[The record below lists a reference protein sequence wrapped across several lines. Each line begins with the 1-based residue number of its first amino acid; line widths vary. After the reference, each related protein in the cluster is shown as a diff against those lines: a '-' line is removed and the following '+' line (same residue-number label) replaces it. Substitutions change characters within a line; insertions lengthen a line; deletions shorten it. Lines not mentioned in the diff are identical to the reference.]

1 MNLKMNKHEA
11 VKNKGFY
18 IAVCCCV
25 LVIAIIGYVSWY
37 AERREEKNN
46 FSYKE
51 ASDLPELSEVVRVPV
66 KKEAKTPERKIVP
79 VEEKSFP
86 ASKSVIAEENTP
98 EFTVPVKGDVIGE
111 FSGDVLIFTEK
122 LSDWRTH
129 DGVDIKAKEG
139 DTVTASADGV
149 VERIYSDSM
158 GNSVVIDHENGYKTV
173 YSNLADFENDL
184 TGQNVK
190 KGDEIGKV
198 GKSAISDLANDE
210 HLHFEIIKDGVPVN
224 PTDFIK

>member
-1 MNLKMNKHEA
+1 MNKNE
-11 VKNKGFY
+11 VIKNKGFY

-25 LVIAIIGYVSWY
+25 LVIAIIGYVSWF
-37 AERREEKNN
+37 AGSSKTESEND

-51 ASDLPELSEVVRVPV
+51 ASDLPDISEVAQLPV

-79 VEEKSFP
+79 VEEKTFP
-86 ASKSVIAEENTP
+86 ASKNVITEDNTP
-98 EFTVPVKGDVIGE
+98 EFTKPVDGDVIGE
-111 FSGDVLIFTEK
+111 FSGDVLIFSEK

-139 DTVTASADGV
+139 SEVIASADGV
-149 VERIYSDSM
+149 VEKVYSDSM
-158 GNSVVIDHENGYKTV
+158 GNSIIIDHENGFKTV
-173 YSNLADFENDL
+173 YSNLADFENDP

-190 KGDEIGKV
+190 KGDKIGAV

-210 HLHFEIIKDGVPVN
+210 HLHFEVLKDGTPVN